1 MRLKPCMAVAYD
13 IFAELYCGFIRLR
26 LTNI

>member
-1 MRLKPCMAVAYD
+1 MRLKLCMAVVFD
-13 IFAELYCGFIRLR
+13 ILAELYCGFIRLR